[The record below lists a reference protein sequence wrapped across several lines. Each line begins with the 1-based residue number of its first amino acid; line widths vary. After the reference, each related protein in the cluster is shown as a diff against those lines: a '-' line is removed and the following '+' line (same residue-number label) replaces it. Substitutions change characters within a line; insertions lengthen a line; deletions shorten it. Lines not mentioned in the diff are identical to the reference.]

1 MGERERGAGMIDR
14 FADWFAGVLLEKGVI
29 TEDELKVQVYGIQT
43 ILSNLLS
50 YGVVLAVSWAF
61 GVLPLSAVFLAVYTV
76 LRKTVGGWHAKTPF
90 SCALSSIAVWGAGLL
105 LAAVAAKSAALLFAA
120 WAAGCLALWCKAPC
134 VMPDEEDTLELRR
147 KLRLRTAVG
156 CAGVLG
162 AALLSMWLYSPA
174 LRRGAAA
181 AVASVPVVALTMLAG
196 IHAGRNEK
204 E

>member
-1 MGERERGAGMIDR
+1 MIDR

-29 TEDELKVQVYGIQT
+29 TEDELEVQVYGIQT

-147 KLRLRTAVG
+147 KLRLRTAVV
-156 CAGVLG
+156 CAVVLG

-181 AVASVPVVALTMLAG
+181 AVASVPVVALTMLCIG
-196 IHAGRNEK
+196 WL
-204 E
+204 

>member
-1 MGERERGAGMIDR
+1 MIDR

-29 TEDELKVQVYGIQT
+29 TEDELEVQVYGIQT

-105 LAAVAAKSAALLFAA
+105 LAAVAAKSAALLFVA

-134 VMPDEEDTLELRR
+134 ICRM
-147 KLRLRTAVG
+147 KRTHWNCGESCG
-156 CAGVLG
+156 CVRP
-162 AALLSMWLYSPA
+162 WCV
-174 LRRGAAA
+174 RWFW
-181 AVASVPVVALTMLAG
+181 VPLC
-196 IHAGRNEK
+196 
-204 E
+204 

>member
-1 MGERERGAGMIDR
+1 MIDR

-29 TEDELKVQVYGIQT
+29 TEDELEVQVYGIQT

-134 VMPDEEDTLELRR
+134 VMPDEEDTRELRR
-147 KLRLRTAVG
+147 KLRFAYGRGVCGGSGCRSAEHVAV
-156 CAGVLG
+156 
-162 AALLSMWLYSPA
+162 
-174 LRRGAAA
+174 
-181 AVASVPVVALTMLAG
+181 
-196 IHAGRNEK
+196 
-204 E
+204 

>member
-1 MGERERGAGMIDR
+1 MIDR

-29 TEDELKVQVYGIQT
+29 TEDELEVQVYGIQT

-120 WAAGCLALWCKAPC
+120 WAAGCLALWCKAP
-134 VMPDEEDTLELRR
+134 LRHAGMKRTHWNCGR
-147 KLRLRTAVG
+147 KLRLRTAVV
-156 CAGVLG
+156 CAVVLG
-162 AALLSMWLYSPA
+162 AALLSMWLYSFGFAPA
-174 LRRGAAA
+174 VRCCCGERARCG
-181 AVASVPVVALTMLAG
+181 PYDAG
-196 IHAGRNEK
+196 WDTCRPK
-204 E
+204 

>member
-1 MGERERGAGMIDR
+1 MIDR

-29 TEDELKVQVYGIQT
+29 TEDELEVQVYGIQT

-120 WAAGCLALWCKAPC
+120 WRDAWRFGARPLASCRMKRTHWNCGESCGCVRPWC
-134 VMPDEEDTLELRR
+134 VR
-147 KLRLRTAVG
+147 
-156 CAGVLG
+156 
-162 AALLSMWLYSPA
+162 WFW
-174 LRRGAAA
+174 
-181 AVASVPVVALTMLAG
+181 VPLC
-196 IHAGRNEK
+196 
-204 E
+204 

>member
-1 MGERERGAGMIDR
+1 MIDR

-29 TEDELKVQVYGIQT
+29 TEDELEVQVYGIQT

-61 GVLPLSAVFLAVYTV
+61 RRTAIVRSVSCRLYGAAENVGRMACENAFFLCAVQYCRMGRGGCCLRPLPQ
-76 LRKTVGGWHAKTPF
+76 R
-90 SCALSSIAVWGAGLL
+90 ALHCCLQRGRRD
-105 LAAVAAKSAALLFAA
+105 A
-120 WAAGCLALWCKAPC
+120 WRLWCKAPC
-134 VMPDEEDTLELRR
+134 IMPDEEDTLELRR
-147 KLRLRTAVG
+147 KLRLRTAVV
-156 CAGVLG
+156 CAVVLG

>member
-1 MGERERGAGMIDR
+1 MIDR

-29 TEDELKVQVYGIQT
+29 TEDELEVQVYGIQT

-90 SCALSSIAVWGAGLL
+90 SCALSSIAVWGA
-105 LAAVAAKSAALLFAA
+105 LLFAA

-147 KLRLRTAVG
+147 KLRLRTAVV
-156 CAGVLG
+156 CAVVLG

>member
-1 MGERERGAGMIDR
+1 MIDR

-29 TEDELKVQVYGIQT
+29 TEDELEVQVYGIQT

-61 GVLPLSAVFLAVYTV
+61 GV
-76 LRKTVGGWHAKTPF
+76 
-90 SCALSSIAVWGAGLL
+90 
-105 LAAVAAKSAALLFAA
+105 LLFAA

-147 KLRLRTAVG
+147 KLRLRTAVV
-156 CAGVLG
+156 CAVVLG